1 MLKTVKL
8 ELQTDACTTFCA
20 VYKRGFFYRSHFT
33 GHDYR
38 SLFCGLVTKSKS
50 SSFCLKYILVSN
62 QSFTLWP
69 VKCDLLKSIICIHC
83 KSLLKQV
90 KQFTEVSTSGDF
102 RSGDL
107 SFCANF
113 PYWTHHILTIFIIF
127 GTSNANI
134 NVHIQLNKDNYPQ
147 TSSTIDYLG
156 KGAAF
161 QTGKENNRLL
171 NINNTPSPKTKEAT
185 AYLIL

>member
-50 SSFCLKYILVSN
+50 SSFCLKYILVSD

-69 VKCDLLKSIICIHC
+69 VKCNLLKSIICIHC

-113 PYWTHHILTIFIIF
+113 PYRTHHIHYIWHTKCKYQCTYSTKQRQLST
-127 GTSNANI
+127 NI
-134 NVHIQLNKDNYPQ
+134 KH
-147 TSSTIDYLG
+147 
-156 KGAAF
+156 
-161 QTGKENNRLL
+161 NRLL
-171 NINNTPSPKTKEAT
+171 GERCSFPNWKRKQ
-185 AYLIL
+185 